1 MQNKVLVHQGNK
13 RPMVWAQFQLER
25 EANWYADQLRKM
37 YPTWTVQVI
46 HEENPILTKETRR
59 RARVINVNLHSSVNH
74 GTPAG
79 VYLLPGDLE
88 DGMSPP
94 NALRT
99 TQCLA
104 IRIIRARVR
113 RGILE
118 VKSLGTGVWI
128 PVRPHLDSIEN
139 R

>member
-1 MQNKVLVHQGNK
+1 M
-13 RPMVWAQFQLER
+13 
-25 EANWYADQLRKM
+25 
-37 YPTWTVQVI
+37 
-46 HEENPILTKETRR
+46 LTQEQKETCR
-59 RARVINVNLHSSVNH
+59 RAREINETISESWNR

-79 VYLLPGDLE
+79 VYLLPGDLAE
-88 DGMSPP
+88 GMPTP
-94 NALRT
+94 NALQT